1 MKVTVEVYRIL
12 KDRTDQ
18 LKAVT
23 NVILEDSEGDRFVIK
38 NVRIM
43 EGEHGLFVSLP
54 SRRNVNNEYKEICYP
69 LTGGLRKR
77 MSEEALKAYQ
87 AAVASDKQDNPSPD
101 A

>member
-1 MKVTVEVYRIL
+1 MKVTVEVHKIF

-18 LKAVT
+18 LKAAT

-77 MSEEALKAYQ
+77 MSEAVLKEYEAAL
-87 AAVASDKQDNPSPD
+87 AADKKDNPPP
-101 A
+101 AA